1 MKHLLYILFVA
12 VLISSCE
19 KTEKVDDFPVHKS
32 QLVTNCFFNEDT
44 CFVFFLSKS
53 LSPIDNAPF
62 KNMNSSNAFIRVFE
76 NGILF
81 DSFRYDA
88 FSKNYHGDENKRPK
102 VGALY
107 KFECSYPGFP
117 LVYAEDYI
125 PSKAVVKKHSIY
137 TNVTRTWENT
147 DTAVYGIYNVN
158 LKVEL
163 DPVKTGNCLILSFEE
178 TDSILRGYYYYSSS
192 RTKMNLKDLNPENEY
207 VYAGNKLFI
216 YNEKGI
222 KSLALQWEN
231 YGVLFKNKVTV
242 IQDLKLQTCSKSTFE
257 YLRRMTVQG
266 ENADD
271 PFSEPTPISNSIQN
285 GFGVFGGINEM
296 KYRFRY

>member
-1 MKHLLYILFVA
+1 MKHLIYILFVA

-76 NGILF
+76 NGVLF
-81 DSFRYDA
+81 DSFKYDA

-102 VGALY
+102 EGALY

-117 LVYAEDYI
+117 LVYAQDYI

-137 TNVTRTWENT
+137 TTITQTWQNT
-147 DTAVYGIYNVN
+147 DTVIYGAYNVN
-158 LKVEL
+158 LNVDL
-163 DPVKTGNCLILSFEE
+163 DPIKTGKCIILDFEQVDSFYY
-178 TDSILRGYYYYSSS
+178 RAYYY
-192 RTKMNLKDLNPENEY
+192 TTNVKDLNPENEY
-207 VYAGNKLFI
+207 VYANNKLYVF
-216 YNEKGI
+216 NENGI
-222 KSLALQWEN
+222 KSLAIQWESP
-231 YGVLFKNKVTV
+231 YGMLYKNKISV
-242 IQDLKLQTCSKSTFE
+242 IENVSIQTCTKNTFE
-257 YLRRMTVQG
+257 YLKRIAIQ
-266 ENADD
+266 NDNKDD
-271 PFSEPTPISNSIQN
+271 PFSEPTPVSNSIQN
-285 GFGVFGGINEM
+285 GFGVFGGLNEM
-296 KYRFRY
+296 KFRIQF

>member
-1 MKHLLYILFVA
+1 MVSILV
-12 VLISSCE
+12 SSCE

-62 KNMNSSNAFIRVFE
+62 KTMNSSNAFIRVFE
-76 NGILF
+76 NGVLF
-81 DSFRYDA
+81 DSFKYDA
-88 FSKNYHGDENKRPK
+88 FTKNYHGDENKRPK
-102 VGALY
+102 EGSIY

-147 DTAVYGIYNVN
+147 DTAIYGIYNVN
-158 LKVEL
+158 LNVEL
-163 DPVKTGNCLILSFEE
+163 DPVKTGNCIILSFEE
-178 TDSILRGYYYYSSS
+178 ADTVLRRSYYYS
-192 RTKMNLKDLNPENEY
+192 TMKLNLKDFNPENEY
-207 VYAGNKLFI
+207 VYANNKLFI
-216 YNEKGI
+216 YNENGI
-222 KSLALQWEN
+222 KSLSLQWES
-231 YGVLFKNKVTV
+231 YGMLNKNKITE
-242 IQDLKLQTCSKSTFE
+242 IQDIQLQTCSKSSFE
-257 YLRRMTVQG
+257 YLKRMAVQG

-285 GFGVFGGINEM
+285 GFGVFGGTNEM
-296 KYRFRY
+296 KFRFRY

>member
-81 DSFRYDA
+81 DSFKYDA
-88 FSKNYHGDENKRPK
+88 FSKNYHGDENKRPIE
-102 VGALY
+102 GALY

-125 PSKAVVKKHSIY
+125 PSKAEVKKHSIY
-137 TNVTRTWENT
+137 TTITQTWQNT
-147 DTAVYGIYNVN
+147 DTVIYGSYNVN
-158 LKVEL
+158 LNVDL
-163 DPVKTGNCLILSFEE
+163 DPIKTGNCIILDFQGIDSFYNRSYHY
-178 TDSILRGYYYYSSS
+178 T
-192 RTKMNLKDLNPENEY
+192 MNLKDLNPENEY
-207 VYAGNKLFI
+207 VYANNKLFV
-216 YNEKGI
+216 YNENGI
-222 KSLALQWEN
+222 KSMAIQWESP
-231 YGVLFKNKVTV
+231 YGMLYKNKITIIEDVV
-242 IQDLKLQTCSKSTFE
+242 LQTCTKNTFE
-257 YLRRMTVQG
+257 YLKRIAIQG
-266 ENADD
+266 DNADD
-271 PFSEPTPISNSIQN
+271 PFSEPTPVSNSIQN

-296 KYRFRY
+296 KFRIRF

>member
-1 MKHLLYILFVA
+1 MRNLLYILFVA

-53 LSPIDNAPF
+53 LSPLDNAPF

-88 FSKNYHGDENKRPK
+88 FNKNYHGDENKRPK
-102 VGALY
+102 EGALY
-107 KFECSYPGFP
+107 KFECSYPGYP
-117 LVYAEDYI
+117 LVFAEDYI
-125 PSKAVVKKHSIY
+125 PSEALVNKHSIY
-137 TNVTRTWENT
+137 TTITQTWENT
-147 DTAVYGIYNVN
+147 DTVIYGAYNVN
-158 LKVEL
+158 LNVDL
-163 DPVKTGNCLILSFEE
+163 DPVKTGNCLIFSFAYV
-178 TDSILRGYYYYSSS
+178 DSFYKQNYHY
-192 RTKMNLKDLNPENEY
+192 TVNLKDLNPENEY
-207 VYAGNKLFI
+207 VTVGDRLFI
-216 YNEKGI
+216 YNENGI
-222 KSLALQWEN
+222 KSLSIKWESPWGML
-231 YGVLFKNKVTV
+231 YKNKITIIKDV
-242 IQDLKLQTCSKSTFE
+242 LLQTCTKNTFE
-257 YLRRMTVQG
+257 YLKRTALQA

-296 KYRFRY
+296 KFRIRY